1 MILCN
6 FYHESKFTSSVIV
19 AENNIVCLP
28 RGLSLTISSIWSLKF
43 SSSILRKHT
52 WTTHHLNTP
61 KWKMTTEHM
70 TLLVHQWRSN
80 RASEQ
85 KNLSIPQPFCAS
97 IHHCLCLSVFL
108 SVFLSVYLS
117 VCVSIC
123 LWVCLLVVR
132 SQSTFSLS
140 FSYEVWQ
147 SNSPPV
153 HKPTKQLVNQSSVT
167 QSVCLSDR
175 LTDSSLLCTCQLH
188 PGQ

>member
-1 MILCN
+1 MILYN
-6 FYHESKFTSSVIV
+6 FYHEPKFTSSVIV

-52 WTTHHLNTP
+52 WTTHHLNIPT
-61 KWKMTTEHM
+61 WKMTTKHM
-70 TLLVHQWRSN
+70 TLLVHQWHSN
-80 RASEQ
+80 SASEQ

-97 IHHCLCLSVFL
+97 VHHCLCL

-123 LWVCLLVVR
+123 HKACLLVR

-147 SNSPPV
+147 SNSP
-153 HKPTKQLVNQSSVT
+153 HKPTKQLVNQSSV
-167 QSVCLSDR
+167 
-175 LTDSSLLCTCQLH
+175 
-188 PGQ
+188 P